1 MSAAQGWRP
10 RVAVVTGGTKGIG
23 RALCEALLERGCA
36 VCLCARSDEDV
47 TRAVRELS
55 EKFQGNRV
63 VGAKCDVSVYEDNVA
78 LWERC
83 ERELGAPDLWITN
96 AGTSNAQRA
105 FVELSPAEI
114 RAVIASNFMGT
125 VHGVRVASERMLA
138 LGRGGIYTMEGF
150 GSDGASQRGM
160 AVYGS
165 TKRGLAYFTAAI
177 AEELRGTKVIIGS
190 LGPGVVLT
198 DLLMDVYEKG
208 EPALW
213 ERARFWFNFI
223 ADPPEVV
230 AAWLADRVIENRVN
244 GAVFRWMTAAKAL
257 SRFVQ
262 PKYYR
267 RDLVGEAVNRR
278 RDRTR

>member
-1 MSAAQGWRP
+1 MSVADGWRP

-23 RALCEALLERGCA
+23 RALCEALIERGCA
-36 VCLCARSDEDV
+36 LCLCARSEDDV
-47 TRAVRELS
+47 ARAVRELR
-55 EKFQGNRV
+55 EKFQGARV
-63 VGAKCDVSVYEDNVA
+63 TGMRCDVSVYEDNVA

-105 FVELSPAEI
+105 FVEVAPEEI

-125 VHGVRVASERMLA
+125 VHGVRVASERMLS
-138 LGRGGIYTMEGF
+138 LGRGAIYTMEGF

-160 AVYGS
+160 ALYGS
-165 TKRGLAYFTAAI
+165 TKRGLAYFTKAI
-177 AEELRGTKVIIGS
+177 ADELAGTKVIIGS

-213 ERARFWFNFI
+213 ERAKFWFNFI

-230 AAWLADRVIENRVN
+230 AAWLADRVIENRAN
-244 GAVFRWMTAAKAL
+244 GAVFRWMTMAKAL
-257 SRFVQ
+257 SRLVQ
-262 PKYYR
+262 PKYHR
-267 RDLVGEAVNRR
+267 RDLVGDAVNRR